1 MAWLER
7 MCGAR
12 DKLSGLLFFIIGGG
26 FCIGAATG
34 LKIGTA
40 SQMGPGFFPMLVGGL
55 LALFGLVILVKPDGS
70 TEGGKTSI
78 AWRGLVMIATATL
91 SFGLFV
97 RDLGFAPTMMLTVS
111 LACFASPDTKVS
123 TALITAASLTLFCS
137 VAFIYGLGLP
147 FRLFGPWLQF

>member
-1 MAWLER
+1 MSST
-7 MCGAR
+7 R
-12 DKLSGLLFFIIGGG
+12 DRLSGLLFFIIGIG

-55 LALFGLVILVKPDGS
+55 LALFGLIIVAKP
-70 TEGGKTSI
+70 GKTSGGGKSGI
-78 AWRGLVMIATATL
+78 AWRGLVMIIMATL

-97 RDLGFAPTMMLTVS
+97 RDLGFVPTMMLTVL
-111 LACFASPDTKVS
+111 LACFASPDMKP
-123 TALITAASLTLFCS
+123 LIAIVIAASVTLFCS

-147 FRLFGPWLQF
+147 LPLFGPWLQF